1 MWEYVYCQFRDLYKN
16 EIIIDFSKFW
26 KYMALNII
34 IEEMEK

>member
-1 MWEYVYCQFRDLYKN
+1 MYIVNLEIYIKN